1 MFRRLRNWF
10 RNSGRVHIREAGPEN
25 YRDLVALF
33 DRFIDGPMRY
43 PLEWDDFIS
52 WTNGNPNIEAIRNRI
67 SEFEPLLFSPPSSTE
82 RARYVE
88 LLVAIRN
95 ECAAIVGI
103 PPRLKNSN

>member
-1 MFRRLRNWF
+1 M
-10 RNSGRVHIREAGPEN
+10 HIREAGPDS

-52 WTNGNPNIEAIRNRI
+52 WRSRNPHIEAIRNRI
-67 SEFEPLLFSPPSSTE
+67 GELEPLAFSPPLSPE
-82 RARYVE
+82 RARFGE
-88 LLVAIRN
+88 SLLAIRN

-103 PPRLKNSN
+103 PPRLKISN